1 MLDCVS
7 WDTDVNSVPTAFALT
22 FDERNKNTIVTSI
35 SQSGSPGSIISVEST
50 DQGDLEMNVVLGDR
64 DCEVFMLLARR
75 LHAELF
81 WSRKSGTMKL
91 MLLLSLQDKTDA
103 SIIPKIVEEVCSH
116 NK

>member
-7 WDTDVNSVPTAFALT
+7 WDAEVNSVPTAFALT
-22 FDERNKNTIVTSI
+22 FDDRNKNTIVTSI

-50 DQGDLEMNVVLGDR
+50 EHGDLEMNIVLGDR
-64 DCEVFMLLARR
+64 ECELFMLLARR

-81 WSRKSGTMKL
+81 RNKQGLMKL
-91 MLLLSLQDKTDA
+91 MLLLSLQDKTDS
-103 SIIPKIVEEVCSH
+103 SIIPQMVHQVCLH